1 MTAENNLETQ
11 SEASL
16 QTYIKVLLNRLT
28 KLGDRDVFV
37 IDGKPVDMP
46 ADSHKAIQQCRRD
59 PKSFIGRYTKAAG
72 KAWLIEDIEEGLKR
86 KLL

>member
-1 MTAENNLETQ
+1 MNDLMKIETNNQLD
-11 SEASL
+11 
-16 QTYIKVLLNRLT
+16 TYIKVLLNRLT

-72 KAWLIEDIEEGLKR
+72 RAWLLEDIEEGLKR